1 MVPFPDGNLMWWFQG
16 GDLRPIRLTSHKS
29 GVDERKGPRG
39 GHGASEAPD
48 LGWTWGRPPAR
59 PSQLL
64 FVPARPVSLFVLEMV
79 PLSFCESDGL
89 K

>member
-1 MVPFPDGNLMWWFQG
+1 METKCGCFQG
-16 GDLRPIRLTSHKS
+16 GDPRPTRLTSHKS
-29 GVDERKGPRG
+29 GVEEGKGPRG

-48 LGWTWGRPPAR
+48 LGWTWGRPSAR

-64 FVPARPVSLFVLEMV
+64 FVSARPVSLFVLEMV